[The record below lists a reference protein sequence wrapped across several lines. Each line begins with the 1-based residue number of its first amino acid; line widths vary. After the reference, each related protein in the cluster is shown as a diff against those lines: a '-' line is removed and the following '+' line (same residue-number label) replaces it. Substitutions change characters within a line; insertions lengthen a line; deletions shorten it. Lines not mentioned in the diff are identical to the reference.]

1 MSLEGNQTILGTTY
15 ILSITYNCKKDPLL
29 LANFTELA
37 NVLTINPLLDQLT
50 TAMTYQLPLHL
61 KQRNK
66 ITHHSSARCLNRLII
81 AC

>member
-1 MSLEGNQTILGTTY
+1 LQKEH
-15 ILSITYNCKKDPLL
+15 PLL

-37 NVLTINPLLDQLT
+37 NALTINPLLDQLFT
-50 TAMTYQLPLHL
+50 TMTYQLPSHL

-66 ITHHSSARCLNRLII
+66 ITHHSSANWLKTPMI

>member
-1 MSLEGNQTILGTTY
+1 LQKEH
-15 ILSITYNCKKDPLL
+15 PL

-37 NVLTINPLLDQLT
+37 NALTINPILDQLPIT
-50 TAMTYQLPLHL
+50 MTYQLPLHQ

-66 ITHHSSARCLNRLII
+66 IMHHSSASWLSRLII